1 MCAPKEPSRR
11 ARSDSCSVR
20 TLIRRLQYWN
30 DEVSDVKTGEIYVYR
45 KGSITSNIS
54 TERAFR
60 RGRTLGLAAPSH
72 TVPYGT
78 VLSRYASQALRARLR
93 SYCPSGT
100 KYILRAEGRCPRHF
114 VPGYGRVGPPG
125 RSQQALAIASERG
138 LNSSFWNG
146 VEHV

>member
-100 KYILRAEGRCPRHF
+100 KYILRAEALIKLVHAIERCFSCVRGGLFP
-114 VPGYGRVGPPG
+114 
-125 RSQQALAIASERG
+125 ASVNFR
-138 LNSSFWNG
+138 LIIRLSVSPSLMRK
-146 VEHV
+146 